1 MRTHNILTDF
11 FPNWMDSGGIF
22 ITMTEAPWYSEGVA
36 LYLDEMYFGT
46 WSGRKHPS
54 GLVRALADAHDDYEL
69 SSDDRARLGR
79 IAQARFGYA
88 WELYWT
94 ALATILDTSESPYDT
109 FKETVTESGTRTTST
124 LHGHVETLS
133 GTDRTDIDK
142 LENTTETPSGFD
154 TFRMYGERKK
164 ETQEQGT
171 FKTETEEQGTFKT
184 ETEELG
190 EEQNERSFTGT
201 EADTRTGTTTE
212 HDYGPQKTYTFGFNT
227 TPNPDAE
234 GNGGNLTEV
243 VGHDFTRDTGY
254 QDAKVETSFDNRK
267 NTDKK
272 SFTNRKTVVTETPTN
287 KKTVVTETPTN
298 KKTIVTESPVNYR
311 EERERGQKTD
321 TGFTADNSEV
331 VSYGKTTSHSGTDT
345 VTEMPDITKSRRGRS
360 TNKYSIL
367 EKIAGTIQFMDF
379 YKQAFRDIDEI
390 LTIGVY

>member
-1 MRTHNILTDF
+1 MRTHNVLTDF

-22 ITMTEAPWYSEGVA
+22 VTMTDAPWYSEGVA

-46 WSGRKHPS
+46 WSGHKHPS

-69 SSDDRARLGR
+69 SSDDRIHLGR

-109 FKETVTESGTRTTST
+109 FKETVTENGTRTTST
-124 LHGHVETLS
+124 EHGHVETLS

-142 LENTTETPSGFD
+142 LENTTETPSGKDIF
-154 TFRMYGERKK
+154 
-164 ETQEQGT
+164 QISGT
-171 FKTETEEQGTFKT
+171 RKT

-201 EADTRTGTTTE
+201 EADTRTGSIHET
-212 HDYGPQKTYTFGFNT
+212 DSGPQKTYTFGFNT
-227 TPNPDAE
+227 TANPDAQ
-234 GNGGNLTEV
+234 GDGGNLTEV
-243 VGHDFTRDTGY
+243 VGHDTEHNTAY

-287 KKTVVTETPTN
+287 YK
-298 KKTIVTESPVNYR
+298 

-331 VSYGKTTSHSGTDT
+331 ISYGKTTSHSGTDT
-345 VTEMPDITKSRRGRS
+345 VTETPNITKSKRGRT

-379 YKQAFRDIDEI
+379 YKQAFRDVDEI